1 MKARA
6 AAAEDVRN
14 QKQLRGIG
22 RAFGGAIIFSLPMLM
37 TLEFW
42 VLGFTIDPKR
52 LAIYL
57 VLALPVLTGL
67 SHQIGFEE
75 TRRLSDDMLDT
86 AVALLVGS
94 LVALIV
100 LTFFGALNLD
110 MSLREIVGKIAI
122 QTVPAAI
129 GALLARSQFGSNED
143 DDPQNKE
150 ETYGGEMFLMAAGAL
165 FLSLS
170 MAPTEE
176 IRLIAFRISA
186 WHALAITLI
195 SLAIVHG
202 FVFAVG
208 FQGGSRLDPVTP
220 WWTELLRFTLPGYLL
235 ALAVSFYVLWTFHSL
250 DDLSLRLLVFHGIV
264 LGLPA
269 SVGAAAARLIL

>member
-1 MKARA
+1 MKART

-42 VLGFTIDPKR
+42 VLGFTIDPIR
-52 LAIYL
+52 LVIYL

-195 SLAIVHG
+195 SLVIVHG

>member
-1 MKARA
+1 MKART

-42 VLGFTIDPKR
+42 VLGFTIDPIR

-195 SLAIVHG
+195 SLVIVHG

>member
-1 MKARA
+1 MTARSTA
-6 AAAEDVRN
+6 KQDTRDK
-14 QKQLRGIG
+14 KQLRGIG

-42 VLGFTIDPKR
+42 VLGFTMSPVR
-52 LAIYL
+52 LL
-57 VLALPVLTGL
+57 VFLVVALPVLAVL
-67 SHQIGFEE
+67 SHQIGFEK
-75 TRRLSDDMLDT
+75 TPRLSDDILDT
-86 AVALLVGS
+86 ALALLIGSVVALT
-94 LVALIV
+94 V
-100 LTFFGALNLD
+100 LTVFGALSPD
-110 MSLREIVGKIAI
+110 MSLREIVGKVAI

-129 GALLARSQFGSNED
+129 GALLGRSQFGSNGDEA
-143 DDPQNKE
+143 PQDRE
-150 ETYGGEMFLMAAGAL
+150 ETYRGELFLMAVGAL

-176 IRLIAFRISA
+176 IRLIAFRMSA

-195 SLAIVHG
+195 SLLIVHG

-208 FQGGSRLDPVTP
+208 FRGGSRIDPAKP
-220 WWTELLRFTLPGYLL
+220 WWTELLRFTVPGYLL

-250 DDLSLRLLVFHGIV
+250 DDLPLRLLIFHAIV